1 MGLENKV
8 NRKEKTGSERNEIR
22 ELIRRVRQG
31 EQEAFSS
38 LLERYRPLIEA
49 AVYRFRSDDQ
59 FSLYEDDLRQEATVV
74 FYHAILSFELEQ
86 DEVEFGLYAKICISN
101 ALVSQL
107 RLQRKR
113 VAEQAFPIADT
124 VWNGEKSE
132 DPSERLLERER
143 AEALYAEIK
152 RHLSVFEYRVWR
164 YYMSGRTAKEI
175 GMCVGKDEKSIANA
189 IYRIRKKLRSA
200 LQSPFYE

>member
-1 MGLENKV
+1 MGLENKEK
-8 NRKEKTGSERNEIR
+8 RKRKADSDRNEVRTLIHQIR
-22 ELIRRVRQG
+22 LG
-31 EQEAFSS
+31 DQEAFLT

-49 AVYRFRSDDQ
+49 SVYRFRSDDE

-74 FYHAILSFELEQ
+74 FYHAILSFDTEQ

-113 VAEQAFPIADT
+113 VAEQIVPLADT
-124 VWNGEKSE
+124 AWEGQETE
-132 DPSERLLERER
+132 DPSEKLLERER

-152 RHLSVFEYRVWR
+152 RHLSDFEYRVWE

-175 GMCVGKDEKSIANA
+175 GACMGKDEKSIANA